1 MGRYASDSGTA
12 TFTPAP
18 VGTHVARCFRIVD
31 LGTQHGEYAGKPTRR
46 NQVLVSWELPEETVE
61 IDGEERPIIASRFYT
76 NSLSEKANLR
86 QDLEAWRGRTF
97 TEAELD
103 RFDLESIIGKPC
115 LLTIVSKGEGGK
127 TKVAGVS
134 GLPKNMQCPPE
145 VNKPF
150 TLWLD
155 EDFDMEKFEALS
167 DGIKKIVEKSEEWY
181 YLQNGDASK
190 PPQGRDDRQL
200 DDDDIPF

>member
-1 MGRYASDSGTA
+1 MGRYAKDSGNV

-46 NQVLVSWELPEETVE
+46 NQILVSWELPDETVE
-61 IDGEERPIIASRFYT
+61 IDGKEQPIVASRFYT
-76 NSLSEKANLR
+76 NSLNEKANLR
-86 QDLEAWRGRTF
+86 QDLEAWRGRMF
-97 TEAELD
+97 TEDELD
-103 RFDLESIIGKPC
+103 RFDLEAILGKPC
-115 LLTIVSKGEGGK
+115 LLTIVSKGEGK

-134 GLPKNMQCPPE
+134 GLPKNMECPPQ
-145 VNKPF
+145 VNKLF

-155 EDFDMEKFEALS
+155 EDFEMEKFEQLS
-167 DGIKKIVEKSEEWY
+167 DGIKNIVKKSEEWY
-181 YLQNGDASK
+181 YLQNGMEK
-190 PPQGRDDRQL
+190 PETESGGGPL

>member
-31 LGTQHGEYAGKPTRR
+31 LGTQHGEYAGRPTRR
-46 NQVLVSWELPEETVE
+46 NQILVSWELPEELIET
-61 IDGEERPIIASRFYT
+61 EEGKRPITASRFYT

-103 RFDLESIIGKPC
+103 RFDLESILGKPC
-115 LLTIVSKGEGGK
+115 LLTIVSKEGGK

-134 GLPKNMQCPPE
+134 GLPKNMQCPPQ
-145 VNKPF
+145 VNSSF

-155 EDFDMEKFEALS
+155 EDFDIEKFEALS
-167 DGIKKIVEKSEEWY
+167 DGIKNIVKKSEEWH
-181 YLQNGDASK
+181 YLQDGDIGK
-190 PPQGRDDRQL
+190 TPENRDDRQL